1 MPRISGI
8 FRPGFRY
15 GHEFPV
21 ICGDQGRISA
31 SSGRCIMPELLRVA
45 FFPRIGYADRCQGTS
60 EVFRFS
66 ACIAKESPVRAV
78 RAARIGVGRRVLASL
93 KRHRRDA
100 SVAKTL
106 HPCRENA
113 TVGAPE
119 APLSGLKPHETNP
132 SEPQRNP
139 DAHPTS
145 PKRQRTN
152 PSTSGQEV
160 RPACSSHDG
169 RNEPEGTVLG
179 AHRGETERTRAPRG
193 ILGARPRQ
201 AMRNEPEQPRK
212 QTVRAPARGC
222 QTNPSAPPG
231 ARNEP
236 GPLWPG
242 PGAHRQNGV
251 VIRRSSGRSRK
262 PSIPIGMVAQR
273 RVRLRERNRGS
284 QKLKMVP

>member
-1 MPRISGI
+1 M
-8 FRPGFRY
+8 
-15 GHEFPV
+15 
-21 ICGDQGRISA
+21 
-31 SSGRCIMPELLRVA
+31 
-45 FFPRIGYADRCQGTS
+45 IGYADRCEGTS
-60 EVFRFS
+60 EVFRIS

-106 HPCRENA
+106 HRCRENA

-160 RPACSSHDG
+160 RPACSSHEG

-193 ILGARPRQ
+193 ILGRDCRKRCETNPKQPGNKRCEPPREAAKRTRARRQ
-201 AMRNEPEQPRK
+201 APGTN
-212 QTVRAPARGC
+212 PARL
-222 QTNPSAPPG
+222 
-231 ARNEP
+231 RP
-236 GPLWPG
+236 GP
-242 PGAHRQNGV
+242 AAQRQNGV

-273 RVRLRERNRGS
+273 RVRLRERNKGS
-284 QKLKMVP
+284 QKLKIVP